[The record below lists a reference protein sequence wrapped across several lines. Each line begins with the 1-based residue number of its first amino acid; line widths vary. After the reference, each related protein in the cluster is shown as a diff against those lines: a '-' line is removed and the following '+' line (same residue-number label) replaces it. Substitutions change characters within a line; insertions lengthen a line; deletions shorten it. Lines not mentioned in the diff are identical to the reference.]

1 MTRKGPKYLMNE
13 HTHPER
19 HYPVN
24 ASEHDTAWF
33 QIGVQLFAGP
43 GDLLENLYA
52 ICELRLEVF

>member
-1 MTRKGPKYLMNE
+1 MNE

-52 ICELRLEVF
+52 ICELRLEVL